1 MVKMEVNLKEGNLD
15 CNINKDGKNISDTS
29 DLN

>member
-15 CNINKDGKNISDTS
+15 CNINKDGKKISDTF